1 MGASVSIQ
9 RSLLLFSI
17 NCSEDLQKTNLWINA
32 PTADATGS
40 AGQISAAVGR
50 AGAISRKNK
59 LNTGE
64 LSQAV
69 SLFRAE

>member
-1 MGASVSIQ
+1 MGASVSI
-9 RSLLLFSI
+9 RRGLLLFSI
-17 NCSEDLQKTNLWINA
+17 NYSEYLQKTNLWINA
-32 PTADATGS
+32 PAVDATGS